1 MGLSP
6 TSSGIVPAPN
16 GRPIRER
23 AASCSSPPTQPPWC
37 CAVAR
42 GEKINLQ
49 VRKVLL
55 GNEAPCIIIREFF
68 TTVREGSSPKEE
80 LPSPL
85 DSTHITSHR
94 RRDRHRCPRRNPN
107 PHLGGGTS
115 ESDMQRHGHGG
126 THTEVLGVAVGHNK
140 RASEAHE

>member
-1 MGLSP
+1 M
-6 TSSGIVPAPN
+6 TCVPLD
-16 GRPIRER
+16 RWTESER
-23 AASCSSPPTQPPWC
+23 
-37 CAVAR
+37 V
-42 GEKINLQ
+42 
-49 VRKVLL
+49 L

-68 TTVREGSSPKEE
+68 TTVREGSSPQEE

-107 PHLGGGTS
+107 PHVGGGTS

-126 THTEVLGVAVGHNK
+126 IHMEVPGVAVGHNK